1 MNPVPQS
8 PNLQSPILEVEALG
22 RRFGAF
28 TALEEVSAV
37 FGKERITAITAPTG
51 PATLTFSTLRGG
63 PRPPTAGR
71 LRFGGRD
78 MTRVPQARFAHLGIA
93 RSYQITNVF
102 PRLTAHE
109 NLRTAMQARRSRYDF
124 WSRRDALTGLAERA
138 DALLAD
144 IGLAGRR
151 DRPAA
156 SLAHGEQRALEIGIA
171 LASDPKLLLLDE
183 PTAGMGPEETKEMVA
198 LLRRLGETR
207 TILLVEHKMKMILGL
222 SERILVL
229 HHGRLIADGSPA
241 EIQADREVRRVY
253 LGQNGGYGHA

>member
-1 MNPVPQS
+1 MNPI
-8 PNLQSPILEVEALG
+8 PNPILEVENLG

-28 TALEEVSAV
+28 TALEGVSAA
-37 FGKERITAITAPTG
+37 FGEGRITAIIGPNGAGKSTFFNLLSGALKPT
-51 PATLTFSTLRGG
+51 S
-63 PRPPTAGR
+63 GR
-71 LRFGGRD
+71 LRFSGRD

-109 NLRTAMQARRSRYDF
+109 NVRTALQARVSRYDF
-124 WSRRDALTGLAERA
+124 WSRRDARA
-138 DALLAD
+138 DLA
-144 IGLAGRR
+144 GRAGRR

-156 SLAHGEQRALEIGIA
+156 ALAHGEQRALEIGIA
-171 LASDPKLLLLDE
+171 LAADPRLLLLDE

-198 LLRRLGETR
+198 LLRRLGESR

-229 HHGRLIADGSPA
+229 HHGRLIADGTPA

-253 LGQNGGYGHA
+253 LGQSGGYGHA

>member
-1 MNPVPQS
+1 MNPIA
-8 PNLQSPILEVEALG
+8 NPILEVENLG

-28 TALEEVSAV
+28 TALEGVSAA
-37 FGKERITAITAPTG
+37 FGEGRITAIIGPNGAGKSTFFNLLSGALKPT
-51 PATLTFSTLRGG
+51 S
-63 PRPPTAGR
+63 GR
-71 LRFGGRD
+71 LRFSGRD

-109 NLRTAMQARRSRYDF
+109 NVRTALQARVSRYDF
-124 WSRRDALTGLAERA
+124 WSRRDARTDLAVRA
-138 DALLAD
+138 DD
-144 IGLAGRR
+144 ILESVGLAGRR

-156 SLAHGEQRALEIGIA
+156 ALAHGEQRALEIGIA
-171 LASDPKLLLLDE
+171 LAADPRLLLLDE

-198 LLRRLGETR
+198 LLRRLGESR

-229 HHGRLIADGSPA
+229 HHGRLIADGTPT

-253 LGQNGGYGHA
+253 LGQSGGYGHA